1 MIEMAGL
8 SVYSV
13 KAEWPNFF
21 RFVVSILMFLAARL
35 VFRVYQSNKR
45 TPAPA
50 TAPTASADSNVSA
63 ASSPAAPPKPE
74 AQTDAATKKS
84 Q

>member
-1 MIEMAGL
+1 MVGL
-8 SVYSV
+8 SVYGL

-35 VFRVYQSNKR
+35 VFRVYHNNKR
-45 TPAPA
+45 TPAA
-50 TAPTASADSNVSA
+50 APKEASAGSNVTQSA
-63 ASSPAAPPKPE
+63 VPDQAGAVE
-74 AQTDAATKKS
+74 TKKT